1 MGNVTLFLLVL
12 DSFKKEV
19 SVETGCVPALCVLDN
34 QQVDVGSRLRNV
46 LMEGALHLHLQ
57 HPLTMAEEVDKRLTF
72 IQ

>member
-19 SVETGCVPALCVLDN
+19 SVETECVPAQCVLDK
-34 QQVDVGSRLRNV
+34 VDAGSRLKNV
-46 LMEGALHLHLQ
+46 LMEGAQHQHLQ

>member
-19 SVETGCVPALCVLDN
+19 SVETECVPAHIVLDN
-34 QQVDVGSRLRNV
+34 QVDAGSRLRNV

>member
-34 QQVDVGSRLRNV
+34 QVDAGSRLRNV
-46 LMEGALHLHLQ
+46 LMEGALHHHLQ